1 MKFIILLLPLLAS
14 IADATYNCPTCS
26 IAIQC
31 HTNDF
36 GYCEECYKIQFPKP
50 DDNLSEGVEEVTPG
64 GPNTNLPNG
73 WIVFTDPASQR
84 NCYVG
89 PSGVPQWDAPASISL
104 PQPVGQGEQS
114 PPVSG
119 EADDALEAERHAQNQ
134 REFVR
139 MQAELDM
146 YRARAAAP
154 LAIPGAGQPGAVSL
168 PRAEAPEE
176 KRQPDP
182 VLIKWKPMNRTKR
195 APEST
200 FNKETNTLTIT
211 GACLGEANGSY
222 NIQDP
227 ERMPRDWILEYDR
240 GSDTKTPK
248 LWKRSCDSRPW
259 YLQPGRLGY
268 YICYSASD
276 EQWEIRHPCDGRPV
290 YQGKAPQEAAAQAR
304 NRRRAAPPA
313 IPGQPQPDT
322 VWIEWEVQP
331 GRGVKTAPQCIL
343 QPDRET
349 DEFTIAGACCGET
362 NGSYIMQDR
371 EDTPRNWRLKYID
384 DGDDSKSPEIWQR
397 NCGSK
402 PWYKNKVGYYIQY
415 RGNKRWELRHPC
427 DGHVVYRGTAET
439 RSPQEAAA
447 AQARDRRRADQAR
460 AEQSRQ
466 RVAEQ
471 QRRQRQEEQRV
482 RDEVRRQEQRRQRQ
496 LNAKR
501 EADRLQAQRRERAL
515 AAKREADRL
524 QAQRRERTLAAESE
538 ADRLQLERIKRE
550 SAAEYARA
558 TTSGGPSE
566 EPAKAPRTNPNPSA
580 PPSLMNDDQAKLREA
595 RLKKFGG
602 TPANAGPPPSQPQ
615 SHAGQSSLPATI
627 KVIQVDEYQRQG
639 SIGVYDTDDEG
650 QGCALLGVYRKRSG
664 ESRPTS
670 WKRAHEEGDEL
681 ASPRLWKLK
690 LGNRPW
696 YQHKEGSDMFRWN
709 KVEERWC
716 LYDDFANDKKGRWIY
731 ETPHQNSSPSPIGL
745 KWMLHDKCRTCK
757 GTGKAHGYYPDQCWD
772 YNVGPT
778 KGCNCDKPC
787 KVCGVSGKVWEDRV
801 WPAKL
806 I

>member
-471 QRRQRQEEQRV
+471 QRRQRQEEQRA
-482 RDEVRRQEQRRQRQ
+482 RDEVRRIEEQHQRR

-501 EADRLQAQRRERAL
+501 EADRLQAQREHVHARRI
-515 AAKREADRL
+515 AAG
-524 QAQRRERTLAAESE
+524 LAAECE
-538 ADRLQLERIKRE
+538 ADRLQLERVKRV
-550 SAAEYARA
+550 SAAEYAATRA
-558 TTSGGPSE
+558 EVPTSGGPSE

-580 PPSLMNDDQAKLREA
+580 PPSVMNNDQAKLREA

-615 SHAGQSSLPATI
+615 LHAGQSYLPATI
-627 KVIQVDEYQRQG
+627 KVIPVDSDTCGVYTDEQG
-639 SIGVYDTDDEG
+639 SS
-650 QGCALLGVYRKRSG
+650 CPLLGEYEQMSCETRPRS
-664 ESRPTS
+664 
-670 WKRAHEEGDEL
+670 WLVAHEKGVEA
-681 ASPRLWKLK
+681 ASKKMWKVKLK
-690 LGNRPW
+690 NRPW
-696 YQHKEGSDMFRWN
+696 YRIKGSSDIFYIRYN
-709 KVEERWC
+709 GPDKKWC
-716 LYDDFANDKKGRWIY
+716 LYDNFDNDNKKRWIY
-731 ETPHQNSSPSPIGL
+731 ETASTINTDPIGE
-745 KWMLHDKCRTCK
+745 KWVLQGKCRTCK
-757 GTGKAHGYYPDQCWD
+757 GTGKRHGKFPEHRCHA
-772 YNVGPT
+772 YNDGPT
-778 KGCNCDKPC
+778 RGCNCGHGC
-787 KVCGVSGKVWEDRV
+787 EACGVSGKIWEDRI
-801 WPAKL
+801 WPFDASWEDSA